1 MLFQNAIADA
11 RSELGDTYEGSYSYA
26 AADMMRYAVDGV
38 REAWRVRPSLKYD
51 TSTGALYDPTAV
63 FPPTPEVVNYTVP
76 LPTEYQSAVMW
87 YIIFRC
93 LSRDVTDTGNAGAA
107 ANAKKQFDTLIAG

>member
-11 RSELGDTYEGSYSYA
+11 RSELGDTYAGNYSYDP
-26 AADMMRYAVDGV
+26 ADVLRYAVDGV

-51 TSTGALYDPTAV
+51 TATGALYDPTAV
-63 FPPTPEVVNYTVP
+63 LPPSVAEDYYNIP
-76 LPTEYQSAVMW
+76 LPTEYQSAAMW

-93 LSRDVTDTGNAGAA
+93 LSRDVTDTGNAGVA
-107 ANAKKQFDTLIAG
+107 ANAKKQFDALIAG